1 MSQNFLII
9 VLGLSLG
16 SVYASLS
23 MGIVV
28 TYQGTGVINFA
39 AAAMATVPLYVLS
52 DLERG
57 LFTVPLPWVPS
68 IDVGVPPTWLAV
80 ILALIVAAL
89 LGALIQF
96 GISRPL
102 RQAPVLA
109 KVIAAVGIML
119 TLQAGV
125 AMKYG
130 TTSRP
135 MRQILPKGNIEV
147 FGTNLPK
154 DRVWLIAITVLLGS
168 ALALW
173 FRFARTGL
181 SIQAA
186 CENER
191 IATFV
196 RLSPQTLGTIT
207 WVLSSVFTAF
217 LLILAGPATGVL
229 MPAVLTLL
237 VVPALAAALIA
248 QLRSLWL
255 ALFGALG
262 LGVLQA
268 QLQFH
273 SSTKS
278 WWPTWAKQGLL
289 DAVPFIVIVVALFIA
304 GRSIPMRGEDTNS
317 GLPPVTLPKN
327 KPTTLVI
334 YSVIAIAALVLTSGS
349 YRFGLMTSFASAL
362 IALSLVVLTGMVGQ
376 ISRRRHLVVSPE
388 LCCRNLA
395 PIFRSPSA

>member
-16 SVYASLS
+16 SVYAALS

-57 LFTVPLPWVPS
+57 LLTVPLPWVPS

-89 LGALIQF
+89 LGALIQV

-130 TTSRP
+130 TTSRS
-135 MRQILPKGNIEV
+135 MRQILPKGNLEV

-154 DRVWLIAITVLLGS
+154 DRVWFITITIILGS
-168 ALALW
+168 CLALW

-191 IATFV
+191 VATFA
-196 RLSPQTLGTIT
+196 RLSPQTLGMIT
-207 WVLSSVFTAF
+207 WTLSSVFTAL

-229 MPAVLTLL
+229 MPASLTLL

-255 ALFGALG
+255 ALIGALG

-268 QLQFH
+268 
-273 SSTKS
+273 
-278 WWPTWAKQGLL
+278 
-289 DAVPFIVIVVALFIA
+289 
-304 GRSIPMRGEDTNS
+304 
-317 GLPPVTLPKN
+317 
-327 KPTTLVI
+327 
-334 YSVIAIAALVLTSGS
+334 
-349 YRFGLMTSFASAL
+349 
-362 IALSLVVLTGMVGQ
+362 
-376 ISRRRHLVVSPE
+376 
-388 LCCRNLA
+388 
-395 PIFRSPSA
+395 